1 MEKENFRIEVL
12 NTQEER
18 ARFHQDAELLYILE
32 GAMELEDGESRVK
45 LPAQGIY
52 VVNGGRKYSF
62 RASADVLFARLTLPT
77 QLVCRNDAAALA
89 VFWCDSTREDN
100 SRYDELRGVI
110 KRLLDRWLGLGE
122 QGGRLGYLSL
132 WLQVLDLLSTH
143 FLLRT
148 TDRDSKSGTDPY
160 RERMEQID
168 SYINANYSRAVS
180 SKELADKLFLSQGYL
195 SRFFKKNYGMSFAEH
210 LTEVRLHHVVEDLLY
225 TSAPVTHIAYDNGF
239 ANMAAFNKA
248 FREKYG
254 QSPSAMRKKR
264 KEQQEAGTQAQDPA
278 VQKRLEVFL
287 RTDGAMGES
296 TAKPTEILAECP
308 ISPTEPLR
316 AAWSDTI
323 NIGAAADL
331 LKSEVRD
338 HLAILADT
346 LHFRYA
352 RFWNLFSK
360 EMLIDP
366 FAENGA
372 YNFSRLDTILDALLG
387 MGLKPHIELGVKPRR
402 LYRTVQAAIIEEA
415 AAEELPHEVFRQFL
429 SAMMRHLLRRYRRSE
444 LNTWRIELW
453 FPEGAWG
460 EQAAAAEY
468 YTKFEILYQVV
479 REYAEEME
487 VGGCGMRIGYMG
499 GDGFE
504 KEFLD
509 GWARRPVYPDFLS
522 FLCYAYRRGEIDGDR
537 YSRRSMDNENLAHVI
552 HKAREFM
559 EQAGFGGRKLYV
571 TEWNLSISDRNYI
584 NDSCFKGAYILKN
597 ALDTYGQVDM
607 LAYFLGSDSVSEHYD
622 SDGPLYG
629 GCGLLSKDGVMK
641 AAGYAFRFLSWLYPH
656 FAGKG
661 ENYLVTTDRHDSYA
675 IVCHNQKML
684 NHRYYLS
691 REDEIQREDIWKYF
705 DDRDALAL
713 TLRLTGVADGTYQ
726 VKTYQINEQAGDA
739 LQTWGELG
747 YERELSRNDIQ
758 YLKRMCGP
766 KLTIQTLEAQD
777 GVLPL
782 KLRLEANEIRFVRV
796 RRLG

>member
-1 MEKENFRIEVL
+1 MEKENFQIEVL

-18 ARFHQDAELLYILE
+18 GRFHQDPELLYILE
-32 GAMELEDGESRVK
+32 GAMELVDGESRIK

-52 VVNGGRKYSF
+52 VVNGSRRYSF
-62 RASADVLFARLTLPT
+62 RGSRDILFVRMGLPT
-77 QLVCRNDAAALA
+77 QLVCRNDAAALP

-110 KRLLDRWLGLGE
+110 KRLLSRYLSLEE

-132 WLQVLDLLSTH
+132 WFQLLDLLSTH
-143 FLLRT
+143 FLLRS
-148 TDRDSKSGTDPY
+148 TDRDFASGGLN

-168 SYINANYSRAVS
+168 SYINANYARAIS
-180 SKELADKLFLSQGYL
+180 SKELADKLYLSQGYL
-195 SRFFKKNYGMSFAEH
+195 SRFFKKNYSMSFAEH

-225 TSAPVTHIAYDNGF
+225 TSIPVTHIAYENGF
-239 ANMAAFNKA
+239 SNMAAFNKA

-254 QSPSAMRKKR
+254 QTPSAMRKQR
-264 KEQQEAGTQAQDPA
+264 KELQAGTTQDPS
-278 VQKRLEVFL
+278 VQKRLETFL
-287 RTDGAMGES
+287 RTDGGEGDA
-296 TAKPTEILAECP
+296 AKPTEILAECP

-316 AAWSDTI
+316 AAWGDTI

-331 LKSEVRD
+331 LKSEVRE
-338 HLAILADT
+338 HLAILTDT

-366 FAENGA
+366 AENRTC
-372 YNFSRLDTILDALLG
+372 NFSRLDTILDALLG

-402 LYRTVQAAIIEEA
+402 LYRTVQAAIVEET
-415 AAEELPHEVFRQFL
+415 AAEELPHEVFRKFL

-444 LNTWRIELW
+444 LNTWRVELW

-468 YTKFEILYQVV
+468 YAKFEILYQVV

-487 VGGCGMRIGYMG
+487 VGGCGIRIGYMG
-499 GDGFE
+499 RDGFE
-504 KEFLD
+504 KEFLN
-509 GWARRPVYPDFLS
+509 GWARRPVYPDFVS

-552 HKAREFM
+552 HKARGFM

-597 ALDTYGQVDM
+597 ALDTYGQVDL

-622 SDGPLYG
+622 SDGLLYG

-691 REDEIQREDIWKYF
+691 REDEIQRESIWKYL

-713 TLRLTGVADGTYQ
+713 TLRLTGVADGAYQ

-766 KLTIQTLEAQD
+766 KLTIQTLEAQG

-782 KLRLEANEIRFVRV
+782 HLRLEANEIRFVRV